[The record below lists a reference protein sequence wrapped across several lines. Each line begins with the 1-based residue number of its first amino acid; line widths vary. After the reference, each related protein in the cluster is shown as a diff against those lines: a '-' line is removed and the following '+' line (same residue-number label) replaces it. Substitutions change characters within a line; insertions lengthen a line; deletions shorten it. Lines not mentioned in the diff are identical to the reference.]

1 MRADRLLATLLILQ
15 AKGRITA
22 PQLAA
27 ELEVSVATA
36 RRDLE
41 ALGAA
46 GIPVY
51 AQPGRGGG
59 WHLVGG
65 ARTDLTGLTADEATA
80 LFTLLG
86 SKRRADAAGKSALGK
101 LLRAL
106 PETFRADAE
115 AAARAVVV
123 DASAWGG
130 HRPTL
135 PPHLEPLRAA
145 IIARHSVRLS
155 YAGQGG
161 ESTRDVDPWALID
174 KGGHWYLLAGTAAG
188 RRTFRIDRIV
198 AATTLAR
205 TFERP
210 PDLDVEQTWEEV
222 VEEVET
228 RRGEVVVGITAHPG
242 AVGML
247 RRRFGRQAQLT
258 RGEDGAW
265 SGTVAARDVDAL
277 ARSLASFA
285 QAVTLPG
292 RDEESRR
299 VRARLVEIGTA
310 LVHTHSCRACAGRQP
325 ASAPGT
331 T

>member
-1 MRADRLLATLLILQ
+1 MRADRLVATLLILQ
-15 AKGRITA
+15 AKGKISA
-22 PQLAA
+22 AQLAT

-59 WHLVGG
+59 WQLLGG

-86 SKRRADAAGKSALGK
+86 SSRRADAAGQSALRK

-106 PETFRADAE
+106 PETFRDDAD

-123 DASAWGG
+123 DGSAWGG
-130 HRPTL
+130 RRPTL
-135 PPHLEPLRAA
+135 PEHLEPLRTA
-145 IIARHSVRLS
+145 IIARTSVCLT
-155 YAGQGG
+155 YAGQAG
-161 ESTRDVDPWALID
+161 ESTRDVDPWALVD
-174 KGGHWYLLAGTAAG
+174 KGEQWYLLAGTPAG
-188 RRTFRIDRIV
+188 RRTFRIDRIR
-198 AATTLAR
+198 AATVLSR
-205 TFERP
+205 RFERP
-210 PDLDVEQTWEEV
+210 PDLDVEKAWEEV

-228 RRGEVVVGITAHPG
+228 RRGGVVVSITAQAG

-258 RGEDGAW
+258 RGPDGGW
-265 SGTVAARDVDAL
+265 TGTVAARDVDML

-285 QAVTLPG
+285 DAVTVPG
-292 RDEESRR
+292 QDEESRR

-310 LVHTHSCRACAGRQP
+310 LVHTHS
-325 ASAPGT
+325 
-331 T
+331 